1 MHSTSNCFHTGMF
14 VRQSQLA
21 QIAEVTGE
29 PPAEMSTS
37 LNKSP
42 KSPMESGLKKPGIPA
57 PSSAGGVKS
66 RLPTPGS
73 GPTGG
78 RSPSFTNLKMK
89 ERGRQG
95 SQQSI
100 SMQRERSFVETN
112 FVETLK
118 QPQIQVTPQRA
129 MGSPAVATSKIAATP
144 ASSSAAASPSNV
156 AMEATQRMAER
167 LEEKAASIAQSQELA
182 KAKDEIVDLT
192 EKLET
197 LKLKRAKDQEKIK
210 EYEKLKIQCEQL
222 LEFKSRI
229 MESQNALQKEVQKAK
244 HEAKEAIEA
253 KENHAEEMQELS
265 ETVEMI
271 TLDKEMAEERAE
283 TLQIELG
290 RLIYF
295 YYYICNYLF
304 KSFLNFLKH
313 IVFHLRCC

>member
-1 MHSTSNCFHTGMF
+1 MNLFCIHPNFNFFTGMF
-14 VRQSQLA
+14 VRQSQLS

-37 LNKSP
+37 TSNKSSP

-57 PSSAGGVKS
+57 PSSAGGAKS

-73 GPTGG
+73 GPTGQG

-129 MGSPAVATSKIAATP
+129 MGSPAVATSKIAATS
-144 ASSSAAASPSNV
+144 ASPSLAAASPSNV
-156 AMEATQRMAER
+156 AMAATQKMAER

-197 LKLKRAKDQEKIK
+197 LKVKRAKDQEKIK

-229 MESQNALQKEVQKAK
+229 MESQSALQKEVQKAK
-244 HEAKEAIEA
+244 HEV
-253 KENHAEEMQELS
+253 S
-265 ETVEMI
+265 
-271 TLDKEMAEERAE
+271 
-283 TLQIELG
+283 IEL
-290 RLIYF
+290 LV
-295 YYYICNYLF
+295 
-304 KSFLNFLKH
+304 KSFFLLT
-313 IVFHLRCC
+313 ISLLFNAYCI

>member
-14 VRQSQLA
+14 VRQSQLS

-129 MGSPAVATSKIAATP
+129 MGSPAVATSKIAA
-144 ASSSAAASPSNV
+144 SSSASPSLAAASPSNV
-156 AMEATQRMAER
+156 TMAATQKMAER

-197 LKLKRAKDQEKIK
+197 LKVKRAKDQEKIK

-229 MESQNALQKEVQKAK
+229 MESQSALQKEVQKAK
-244 HEAKEAIEA
+244 HEVS
-253 KENHAEEMQELS
+253 MGLL
-265 ETVEMI
+265 V
-271 TLDKEMAEERAE
+271 
-283 TLQIELG
+283 
-290 RLIYF
+290 
-295 YYYICNYLF
+295 
-304 KSFLNFLKH
+304 KSFFLLTISLLFNAYEYFNFTSFLY
-313 IVFHLRCC
+313 

>member
-1 MHSTSNCFHTGMF
+1 MF
-14 VRQSQLA
+14 VRQSQLS

-37 LNKSP
+37 TSNKSSP

-57 PSSAGGVKS
+57 PSSAGGAKS

-73 GPTGG
+73 GLTGQG

-129 MGSPAVATSKIAATP
+129 MGSPAVATSKIAATS
-144 ASSSAAASPSNV
+144 ASPSLAAASPSNV
-156 AMEATQRMAER
+156 AMAATQKMAER

-197 LKLKRAKDQEKIK
+197 LKVKRAKDQEKIK

-229 MESQNALQKEVQKAK
+229 MESQSALQKEVQKAK
-244 HEAKEAIEA
+244 HEV
-253 KENHAEEMQELS
+253 S
-265 ETVEMI
+265 
-271 TLDKEMAEERAE
+271 
-283 TLQIELG
+283 IEL
-290 RLIYF
+290 LVKSFFLLTISL
-295 YYYICNYLF
+295 LF
-304 KSFLNFLKH
+304 KMHMNILISRIFVLGQRSH
-313 IVFHLRCC
+313 